1 MCGIAIGI
9 VSVWGHRTMNEI
21 ERIEQIVKDAASCG
35 ASDIHLIPGAPIMY
49 RIDGA
54 MTPVTEKKI
63 SPFEVSDIM
72 KPVLTEKM
80 EAVLETEGEV
90 DFAHSFTGLSRIR
103 INVFRQRGTIAA
115 TLRILSAEIPGPET
129 LGLPQEVIN
138 LTDLKRGLV
147 IVTGSAGSGKSTTLA
162 ALVNEISKKYVKSII
177 TLEDPIEYLLSHN
190 KSVISQ
196 REIGYDTKSYAGA
209 LQASLRQDPDVI
221 LIGELRD
228 METIQTAITAAET
241 GHLVFSSLHTNN
253 VVSTIE
259 RLVDVFPP
267 YQQQQVRV
275 QLADV
280 VKGVISQQLLPKI
293 HSKGR
298 VAAYEVLLAN
308 QEVRSAIRN
317 GKTHNIPGLIQ
328 NGRREGMQ
336 AMDDAIYDLYMK
348 SYISSDTAIKFA
360 QERTEMSQ
368 KVTIF

>member
-1 MCGIAIGI
+1 
-9 VSVWGHRTMNEI
+9 MNEI
-21 ERIEQIVKDAASCG
+21 DRIEQIVKDAAACG

-54 MTPVTEKKI
+54 MTPMTENRLT
-63 SPFEVSDIM
+63 PYEVSDIM
-72 KPVLTEKM
+72 KSVLTEKM
-80 EAVLETEGEV
+80 KAVLDAEGEV

-103 INVFRQRGTIAA
+103 INVFKQRGTIAA
-115 TLRILSAEIPGPET
+115 TLRILSAEIPEPAT

-147 IVTGSAGSGKSTTLA
+147 IVTGAAGSGKSTTLA

-177 TLEDPIEYLLSHN
+177 TLEDPIEYLLQHN

-196 REIGYDTKSYAGA
+196 REIGDDAKSYAGA
-209 LQASLRQDPDVI
+209 LKASLRQDPDVI
-221 LIGELRD
+221 FIGELRD

-253 VVSTIE
+253 TVSTIE
-259 RLVDVFPP
+259 RLIDVFPP
-267 YQQQQVRV
+267 HHQQQVRV

-280 VKGVISQQLLPKI
+280 LKGVIAQQLLPKI
-293 HSKGR
+293 NSKGR

-308 QEVRSAIRN
+308 QELRSAIRD
-317 GKTHNIPGLIQ
+317 GKMHYIPGIIQ
-328 NGRREGMQ
+328 NGRKAGMQ

>member
-1 MCGIAIGI
+1 
-9 VSVWGHRTMNEI
+9 MNEM
-21 ERIEQIVKDAASCG
+21 ERIEQIVKDAAACG
-35 ASDIHLIPGAPIMY
+35 ASDIHLIPGAPLMY

-54 MTPVTEKKI
+54 MTPVSEERLMPAEIAETMRAIMTEQ
-63 SPFEVSDIM
+63 M
-72 KPVLTEKM
+72 
-80 EAVLETEGEV
+80 LETLEKNGEV
-90 DFAHSFTGLSRIR
+90 DFAHSFPGLSRIR
-103 INVFRQRGTIAA
+103 INVFRQRGSLAA
-115 TLRILSAEIPGPET
+115 TLRILAVEIPTPQT
-129 LGLPQEVIN
+129 LGIPQEIIN

-177 TLEDPIEYLLSHN
+177 TLEDPIEYLLQHN
-190 KSVISQ
+190 KSIISQ

-241 GHLVFSSLHTNN
+241 GHLVFTSLHTNN

-275 QLADV
+275 QLAEV
-280 VKGVISQQLLPKI
+280 VKGVVSQQLLPKI
-293 HSKGR
+293 NSKGR
-298 VAAYEVLLAN
+298 VAAYEILLAN
-308 QEVRSAIRN
+308 PEVRTAIRD
-317 GKTHNIPGLIQ
+317 GKTHHIPTIIQ
-328 NGRREGMQ
+328 NGRKAGMM

-348 SYISSDTAIKFA
+348 SYISTDTAVKFA
-360 QERTEMSQ
+360 QDRTEMSQ